1 MLVRLN
7 IVRTSEEKQFSIT
20 TMLDNMKSIAG
31 YLSSEEVIV
40 DKYTMYLVLVS
51 ITLHY
56 ACCKQLKQGL
66 KNKLLS
72 GKKEMFSNRAIPRNA
87 GIGKQQYES
96 QNAD

>member
-31 YLSSEEVIV
+31 YLSSEEVIM
-40 DKYTMYLVLVS
+40 DKYTMYLVS

-66 KNKLLS
+66 KNILLS